1 MKKLFTLATVLL
13 FLTAC
18 ISAPSAPQTQVQPAS
33 VSPTESQPTLSS
45 APATSTTGTTL
56 YLSATTHIETKPDS
70 WPYDTEAFLN
80 FLQQTTDAGIRWSIG
95 GDIGWLES
103 AEDAHEIV
111 QRSTAMGAQ
120 WDNHAHNPND
130 LAKIAS
136 ILSSWGAE
144 PTGVVSGFL
153 IEDFDGL
160 QSSYSDQGYSW
171 SPTMIWGGV
180 VCPGHK
186 DGCDDLSVSLYRPTS
201 SSQFDVHNP
210 AGKLIKLGGGSH
222 QLADAESLAAQIAQ
236 GEHPYPVIGYTI
248 MVEPETLRISTSSTD
263 DLDAILAFVERMNTR
278 PFVRWATIE
287 ETAQAWVSAGEV
299 AFYIDR

>member
-1 MKKLFTLATVLL
+1 MKKLFTFAIGLIV
-13 FLTAC
+13 LTAC
-18 ISAPSAPQTQVQPAS
+18 ISVPSAPQTQGGPDS
-33 VSPTESQPTLSS
+33 VSPTESPLTVPP
-45 APATSTTGTTL
+45 APATSDTTL
-56 YLSATTHIETKPDS
+56 YISATLHIESKFDS
-70 WPYDTEAFLN
+70 WPADTEAFLN

-103 AEDAHEIV
+103 AEDAQEIV
-111 QRSTAMGAQ
+111 QRSAAMGAQ
-120 WDNHAHNPND
+120 WDNHAHSPND

-136 ILSSWGAE
+136 ILSSWGAA

-160 QSSYSDQGYSW
+160 QPSYSHQGYTW
-171 SPTMIWGGV
+171 VPQIIWGGV

-210 AGKLIKLGGGSH
+210 NGALIKLGGGSH

-236 GEHPYPVIGYTI
+236 GQHPYPVIGYTI

-263 DLDAILAFVERMNTR
+263 DVNVILAFVERMNAY

-287 ETAQAWVSAGEV
+287 ETAQAWVNAGEV
-299 AFYIDR
+299 AFQINE